1 MLVTIAVSR
10 PTALGRVEK
19 VIVRDVAVA
28 EVTVPTAPLLNT
40 IVFPEGVVLKPN
52 PVIVM
57 VFELID
63 RFAVLS
69 VTTGLTLA
77 T

>member
-1 MLVTIAVSR
+1 M
-10 PTALGRVEK
+10 GRVEK
-19 VIVRDVAVA
+19 VMVSEVAVA
-28 EVTVPTAPLLNT
+28 DVTVPIAPLLNT
-40 IVFPEGVVLKPN
+40 TVFPEGVVLKPN
-52 PVIVM
+52 PEMVI

-63 RFAVLS
+63 RLAVLS